1 MQTDDDKKKI
11 SFLGKATRNYCY
23 TDIFLMDFG
32 RIGWIDRDDLS
43 KIVEVSYKDKD
54 AYQQIFKD
62 WTQKYGIRIVNL
74 CGVLVNTTDVEEMID
89 EFHEMNDTEKFE
101 DIECMEML
109 LDECVNKFLY
119 EYYKDTCANNYRF

>member
-23 TDIFLMDFG
+23 TDMFLMDFG